1 MNTKHLLRLAALL
14 LPLVILAG
22 CPSVG
27 NVPQAGGDWHN
38 MGEANN
44 GNFMLAVDKNSIK
57 RNGQLVSFR
66 DRKIV
71 VDMQEERFIN
81 VPPYKTA
88 INNWEIHCGNKT
100 FRLTAST
107 LYDDTGKI
115 ISDEKYTAVDI
126 RPMAIPPNSLTEEQ
140 RKIVCAH

>member
-1 MNTKHLLRLAALL
+1 MNTKHLLRPAALL

-38 MGEANN
+38 MGEAGN
-44 GNFMLAVDKNSIK
+44 GNLMLAVDKNSIK
-57 RNGQLVSFR
+57 RNGALVTFR

-71 VDMQEERFIN
+71 VDMKNERFVN
-81 VPPYKTA
+81 VPAYKTA
-88 INNWEIHCGNKT
+88 ISTWEMHCTNKT

-107 LYDDTGKI
+107 LYD
-115 ISDEKYTAVDI
+115 EKGNIVSNESYTAVDI
-126 RPMAIPPNSLTEEQ
+126 RPMAVPPNSLTDEQ
-140 RKIVCAH
+140 RKIVCAP

>member
-1 MNTKHLLRLAALL
+1 MNTKHLLRPAALL

-57 RNGQLVSFR
+57 RNDQLVTFR

-71 VDMQEERFIN
+71 VDMKEERFIN

-88 INNWEIHCGNKT
+88 INNWETHCGNKT

>member
-1 MNTKHLLRLAALL
+1 MNTKHLLRPAALL
-14 LPLVILAG
+14 LPRVILAG

-57 RNGQLVSFR
+57 RNGQLVTFR

-71 VDMQEERFIN
+71 VDMKEERFIN
-81 VPPYKTA
+81 VPPYKTS
-88 INNWEIHCGNKT
+88 IKKWEIHCRNKT
-100 FRLTAST
+100 FRLTEST
-107 LYDDTGKI
+107 LYDDKGKI

>member
-1 MNTKHLLRLAALL
+1 MNTKHLLRPAALL

-57 RNGQLVSFR
+57 RDGQLVTFR

-71 VDMQEERFIN
+71 VDMKEERFIN
-81 VPPYKTA
+81 VPP
-88 INNWEIHCGNKT
+88 
-100 FRLTAST
+100 
-107 LYDDTGKI
+107 
-115 ISDEKYTAVDI
+115 
-126 RPMAIPPNSLTEEQ
+126 
-140 RKIVCAH
+140 

>member
-1 MNTKHLLRLAALL
+1 MNTKHLLRPAALL

-44 GNFMLAVDKNSIK
+44 GNFK
-57 RNGQLVSFR
+57 RNGQLVTFR

-71 VDMQEERFIN
+71 VDMKEERFIN

>member
-1 MNTKHLLRLAALL
+1 MNTKPLLRPAALL

-57 RNGQLVSFR
+57 RDGQLVTFR

-71 VDMQEERFIN
+71 VDMKEERFIN

-88 INNWEIHCGNKT
+88 INNWGNKT

-107 LYDDTGKI
+107 LYDDRGKI